1 MKRTIIDKLGEV
13 NEESDYD
20 STESD
25 NSYEDE
31 DNNIEDDEGSSDTGN
46 KKSK

>member
-1 MKRTIIDKLGEV
+1 MKRTIIDKLGEG
-13 NEESDYD
+13 DYD